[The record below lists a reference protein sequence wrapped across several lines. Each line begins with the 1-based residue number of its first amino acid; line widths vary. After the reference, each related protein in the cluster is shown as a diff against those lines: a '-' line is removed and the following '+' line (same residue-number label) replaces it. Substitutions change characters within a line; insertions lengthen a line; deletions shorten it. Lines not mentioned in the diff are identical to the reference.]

1 MNIVR
6 LFAILYC
13 GSLSVIVIW
22 RHRQQSRYARLLGPF
37 ETPEKVLGRWRIPRL
52 NNRQF
57 HLVGFCFVG
66 CLVLGMLQPTARI
79 ALATAIP
86 LYFVYFG
93 QFLGISY
100 VVRKSN
106 LIPQILL
113 ILVLSPSID
122 KALPVASS
130 RWVLLTIQAL
140 LVQVYLSSAY
150 SKLRNTGFAW
160 VSAREQQGI
169 LLFHDLCYDLPFSRR
184 LANID
189 RLCWLMGIS
198 AFVFEASFWIIL
210 VISKLSWIYAI
221 VGILFHVTT
230 WFLMKIDYMTY
241 QGPAYWVLV
250 VTPLAHRLLGLVNQ

>member
-13 GSLSVIVIW
+13 GSLSIVVLW

-37 ETPEKVLGRWRIPRL
+37 EIPERVLGRWRVPRL

-57 HLVGFCFVG
+57 HLVGFSFVG
-66 CLVLGMLQPTARI
+66 CLILAMLQPTARI
-79 ALATAIP
+79 ALAIAIP

-93 QFLGISY
+93 QFLGISH

-113 ILVLSPSID
+113 ILVLAPSID
-122 KALPVASS
+122 SPLSVASS

-150 SKLRNTGFAW
+150 SKLHNTGFAW

-169 LLFHDLCYDLPFSRR
+169 LLFHDLCYDLPFSRW
-184 LANID
+184 LANIEW
-189 RLCWLMGIS
+189 LCWFMGIS
-198 AFVFEASFWIIL
+198 AFAFEASFWIIL
-210 VISKLSWIYAI
+210 IISKLSWIYAI
-221 VGILFHVTT
+221 LGILFHLTT
-230 WFLMKIDYMTY
+230 WFLMKIDYITY
-241 QGPAYWVLV
+241 QGPAYWILV
-250 VTPLAHRLLGLVNQ
+250 VAPLAHRLSG